1 MPAAGPDEPAQRARA
16 RIAAGEGLHT
26 DFKVRLDAHRELAKD
41 LVCFANT
48 DGGELYVGVADDGA
62 LVGVEDLETLARQ
75 VEEVAFDHCAP
86 PITVV
91 TESVVLDGR
100 TICVVRVPRG
110 DARPYRTKG
119 GQYCVRASAR
129 CRQASREELLRLFQ
143 ATESLFY
150 DETRLAGAER
160 SDLDL
165 DALDRFLVDH
175 DLEYLRGEGLGALL
189 RTWRLAVDGTPTL
202 AGMVLFG
209 RRPQEWL
216 PYAQVNAARFR
227 GDDSAGDPLDR
238 TDLGGR
244 LLEVVEQTERY
255 LRVAL
260 DTPHVIEGFAPEPR
274 PEIPFAALREAVVN
288 ALVHRDYTARGPV
301 RVFVFDDRV
310 DVHSPG
316 TTPNTVDEEAMRSGV
331 HVVRNPH
338 LDARLSDAGLVT
350 RAGTGVRRMSRLV
363 REATGQD
370 VRVEVRPFE
379 VLVSLPRPHR
389 SATAI

>member
-1 MPAAGPDEPAQRARA
+1 MPAAGPDEPAQRVRA

-48 DGGELYVGVADDGA
+48 DDGELYVGVADDAA

-75 VEEVAFDHCAP
+75 VAEVAFDHCAP

-100 TICVVRVPRG
+100 TIGVVRVPRG

-119 GQYCVRASAR
+119 GQYYVRASAR

-143 ATESLFY
+143 ATESL
-150 DETRLAGAER
+150 
-160 SDLDL
+160 
-165 DALDRFLVDH
+165 
-175 DLEYLRGEGLGALL
+175 
-189 RTWRLAVDGTPTL
+189 L

-216 PYAQVNAARFR
+216 PYAQVNAGRFR
-227 GDDSAGDPLDR
+227 GADAAGDPLDR

-255 LRVAL
+255 LGIAL

-288 ALVHRDYTARGPV
+288 ALVHRDYTVRGPV

-338 LDARLSDAGLVT
+338 LYARLSDAGLVT

-370 VRVEVRPFE
+370 VRVDVRPFE
-379 VLVSLPRPHR
+379 VLVSLPRPR
-389 SATAI
+389 RPPTAI